1 VTKVVTRFT
10 LFTYNEVDRAE
21 LNRHRMPSQT
31 SSLELLAVSFIF
43 PPTATA
49 RSVQVARLLK
59 HLRASTTVVC
69 ADDEGAP
76 RDPTIEPNAQ
86 ARLRDCLRVP
96 FGMKGWRKQAGRIA
110 SRFELPVWNRIPD
123 EYSSWKAPALNAIRQ
138 HVSNNHYCPDLIASF
153 AQPMSDHLIGLEL
166 KKLHGVPWVAHF
178 SDPWTDNLFH
188 HYDSLTKRIN
198 LSLERKVMEFADR
211 LIFTSP
217 ETVELVMAKYPAH
230 WKTKTRIL
238 PHSFDMSPHSSRPRE
253 DTAQITIRHTGE
265 FYGPRTPKPLIRTL
279 RSILSDNAR
288 ALEGVSFELIGVVNP
303 PTLVDS
309 GIENLPPG
317 LINIKPPVSYQESG
331 SLSAAADG
339 LLTIDAPAAR
349 SVFLPSKLI
358 EYVGAGRPILGLTPP
373 GAAANLIRELG
384 GWVADP
390 ADDDAM
396 KQTVTDFLSYLKKP
410 GQPEIWGKAEVRRQY
425 EAPVVAEKF
434 EMILR
439 NLLT

>member
-1 VTKVVTRFT
+1 MR
-10 LFTYNEVDRAE
+10 
-21 LNRHRMPSQT
+21 SQT

-43 PPTATA
+43 PPSATA

-59 HLRASTTVVC
+59 HLQVKTTLVC
-69 ADDEGAP
+69 ADDQGAP
-76 RDPTIEPNAQ
+76 RDPTIEPNAEAQ
-86 ARLRDCLRVP
+86 LRDCLRVP
-96 FGMKGWRKQAGRIA
+96 FAIRGWRKQARRIA
-110 SRFELPVWNRIPD
+110 WRFDLPVWNRIPD
-123 EYSSWKAPALNAIRQ
+123 EYSSWKAPALRAIRK
-138 HVSNNHYCPDLIASF
+138 HVSNNDYRPDLIVSF

-166 KKLHGVPWVAHF
+166 KKLYQVPWVAHF

-188 HYDSLTKRIN
+188 HYDSLTKRLN
-198 LSLERKVMEFADR
+198 LSLERKVIEFADR

-217 ETVELVMAKYPAH
+217 ETVELVMSKYPAA
-230 WKTKTRIL
+230 WKTKTRVL
-238 PHSFDMSPHSSRPRE
+238 PHSFDTSPHSSRPGENQAR
-253 DTAQITIRHTGE
+253 ITIRHTGE

-279 RSILSDNAR
+279 HSILSDNAR
-288 ALEGVSFELIGVVNP
+288 SLEGVCFELIGVVNP

-317 LINIKPPVSYQESG
+317 LIAIKPPVTYEESC
-331 SLSAAADG
+331 SLSVAADG
-339 LLTIDAPAAR
+339 LLTIDAPADK

-390 ADDDAM
+390 ADDNAM
-396 KQTVTDFLSYLKKP
+396 KRTVTDFLSYLSKP
-410 GQPEIWGKAEVRRQY
+410 EQPEIWGEAEVRRQY
-425 EAPVVAEKF
+425 EAPVVSKMF

-439 NLLT
+439 ESLT